1 MAQIINP
8 LDYLTPDK
16 TGNPFYHPLM
26 PGGLNMVGGIQ
37 SIFNDVRSQN
47 ELQRQNALKEREQL
61 LAEKKGEATIKK
73 DYAMADYYSTPK
85 VDAPTALSLRMGLA
99 SGKIQAG
106 EWTQEQGEMYAAG
119 TWTPKEPPTE
129 RDLEFA
135 AKVMGI
141 PIADIKNS
149 SQSQQRALIQKANE
163 VTAELIKQKAKPK
176 TGTEKGAITETSI
189 MTNRRDIDEDIQQL
203 RAQWNT
209 LASDREVTTDILG
222 KVQAVSG
229 FHPDMPDRFNRI
241 LRLKI
246 LSPDKKLLQEGEDE
260 YLQKMFKLKAIFLK
274 LKEQLGD
281 SLTFDEVA
289 ARYPSILADPDAAE
303 ALTVL
308 FDVHEDISQGGT
320 SIWKTL
326 WDTASHWK
334 QFETIIAG
342 DAIRGFLEGVRE

>member
-61 LAEKKGEATIKK
+61 LAEKKGAATIEK

-99 SGKIQAG
+99 RGKIQSG

-129 RDLEFA
+129 HDLQFA
-135 AKVMGI
+135 AQVMGI

-163 VTAELIKQKAKPK
+163 VTAALIKDEAKPA
-176 TGTEKGAITETSI
+176 TGEKGAITETSV
-189 MTNRRDIDEDIQQL
+189 MTNRRAIDKSIQDL
-203 RAQWNT
+203 RTQWNE
-209 LASDREVTTDILG
+209 LSDGREVTTDILG

-246 LSPDKKLLQEGEDE
+246 LSPDNKLLQEGEDE
-260 YLQKMFKLKAIFLK
+260 YLKKMFKLKAIFLK
-274 LKEQLGD
+274 LKEQLGG
-281 SLTFDEVA
+281 SLTFDEVVS
-289 ARYPSILADPDAAE
+289 RYPSILADPDAAE

-308 FDVHEDISQGGT
+308 FDAHEDISQGGV
-320 SIWKTL
+320 SLWKEV
-326 WDTASHWK
+326 ANVVSSWK
-334 QFETIIAG
+334 RFEAVIAG
-342 DAIRGFLEGVRE
+342 DAIRGFLEGVKE